1 MRINSHERKR
11 LAIKRSVHFVL
22 TDAFAN
28 SLEGVAKTFTKEFWR
43 YLDNKSSVTRKNL
56 RSKAWGVWSNI
67 GVDILSVN
75 FTQNSLLVVSKRSEY
90 MSLNLKETSGPLTEL
105 RGIQAQSPIGEDPK
119 TPDNDEIF
127 ENVWNDL
134 IYQNG
139 SYPSNFRPVTSAVA
153 QMISA
158 RTQSPLPVVCA
169 GIKEKFMPSELSE
182 GFLVMAENSMP
193 DEVFEESVVNS
204 AIADGIAER
213 VGEANDFTFKVKRNH
228 YREWIARVEARNWE
242 SQNVAPKGVNPD
254 TQETE
259 TEEIKEEI
267 VKE

>member
-43 YLDNKSSVTRKNL
+43 YLDNKSSVTRKSL
-56 RSKAWGVWSNI
+56 RSKVWSVWSDV

-75 FTQNSLLVVSKRSEY
+75 FTQNSLLVISKRSAF
-90 MSLNLKETSGPLTEL
+90 MSLSLKETAGPLTEL

-119 TPDNDEIF
+119 TPDNDKIF
-127 ENVWNDL
+127 EKVWNDL
-134 IYQNG
+134 IYHNG
-139 SYPSNFRPVTSAVA
+139 SDPSNFRPVTSSVA
-153 QMISA
+153 QMIAA
-158 RTQSPLPVVCA
+158 RTKAPLPVVCA

-182 GFLVMAENSMP
+182 GFLVMANKSMP

-213 VGEANDFTFKVKRNH
+213 VGEANGFTFKIKRNH
-228 YREWIARVEARNWE
+228 YREWVARIEARNWE
-242 SQNVAPKGVNPD
+242 SQNVAPEGVSPEAK
-254 TQETE
+254 ETE
-259 TEEIKEEI
+259 IEENAEEV
-267 VKE
+267 VK